1 MSLLFLLS
9 PAKSLDFES
18 PLNFRQATEPQF
30 LDRAAELVRITSKL
44 SPMQLRELMSISE
57 DLAQLNHARF
67 RAWDKAHD
75 VSLGARPC
83 VLAFDGDVYAGLQAK
98 GLDKRAMNY
107 LEKHLRILSGLYG
120 VLRPFDAM
128 RPYRL
133 EMGTKL
139 KTSYGKNLYD
149 FWGDT
154 VTQSLNQYLNDAKF
168 KMIVNLASE
177 EYFGVVKPK
186 LLEVPVITPVFEDF
200 SAGRFKIVSFF
211 AKKARGTM
219 MRYCAENKIKRAG
232 DLKGF
237 NLDGYAFCET
247 ASGAN
252 RWVFRRSVVDAKA

>member
-18 PLNFRQATEPQF
+18 PITMRQASEPEF
-30 LDRAAELVRITSKL
+30 LEHAEELVQVASKL

-67 RAWDKAHD
+67 KEWRKEHD
-75 VSLGARPC
+75 LDLGARPC
-83 VLAFDGDVYAGLQAK
+83 VLAFDGDVYTGLQAK
-98 GLDKRAMNY
+98 DLDKRAWNY

-139 KTSYGKNLYD
+139 KTKKGKNLYE

-154 VTQSLNQYLNDAKF
+154 VTEALNRYMDEAKL
-168 KMIVNLASE
+168 KTIVNLASE
-177 EYFGVVKPK
+177 EYFGVVEPK
-186 LLEVPVITPVFEDF
+186 LLKAKVITPVFEDF
-200 SAGRFKIVSFF
+200 SAGKFKIVSFF

-219 MRYCAENKIKRAG
+219 MRYCAENKLKRPS
-232 DLKGF
+232 DLKAF
-237 NLDGYAFCET
+237 NLDGYTYCDAVSEE
-247 ASGAN
+247 N
-252 RWVFRRSVVDAKA
+252 RWVFRRAVIDK